1 MKLLPCVFR
10 RGSVVF
16 KIAFVFASSILI
28 ACCAVTGASAQDAS
42 VNAAWTDVRAFGAIG
57 DGKADDT
64 AAIQRAI
71 DYTATTTQGVV
82 FFPPGGYKITDRLK
96 LDRNVDLMGVGLA
109 FGSQIIPVNT
119 DAITILGADWPGGHA
134 FRNHIKGLT
143 IMMNH
148 AEGKTAIVIDR
159 AYTIKIE
166 NVMVFN
172 AGSGGGISIANAA
185 HVTVADVNV
194 YGAGTGSGTGIVVK
208 DANVNLNNPDIE
220 AFRYGL
226 HVMGDQG
233 VHLFGGHLERNA
245 AYGIRFDRASYNTII
260 GAKVSSPNAQGI
272 TIGFLDGS
280 SSNTVIG
287 SRLDAYRTGFVLFQ
301 DVTGDRQN
309 LVIGSYLNGRV
320 SKGIKQQ

>member
-1 MKLLPCVFR
+1 MLN
-10 RGSVVF
+10 
-16 KIAFVFASSILI
+16 IAFVLAGSILI
-28 ACCAVTGASAQDAS
+28 VSHICSGVTGAIAQDVS
-42 VNAAWTDVRAFGAIG
+42 GTGAWTDVRAFGALG

-96 LDRNVDLMGVGLA
+96 VDRNVDLMGVGLA

-119 DAITILGADWPGGHA
+119 DAITILGVDWPGGHG

-143 IMMNH
+143 IMMNQ
-148 AEGKTAIVIDR
+148 ADGKTAIVIDH

-194 YGAGTGSGTGIVVK
+194 YGVGTGSGTGIVVK
-208 DANVNLNNPDIE
+208 DSNVNLNNPDVE
-220 AFRYGL
+220 AFLNGL

-233 VHLFGGHLERNA
+233 VHLFGGHFERNA
-245 AYGIRFDRASYNTII
+245 AYGIRFDRSSYNTVI
-260 GAKVSSPNAQGI
+260 GVKITSPNAQGI

-287 SRLDAYRTGFVLFQ
+287 SRLDAYRTGFVLYQ
-301 DVTGDRQN
+301 DVSADRQN
-309 LVIGSYLNGRV
+309 SVMGSYLNGRV

>member
-1 MKLLPCVFR
+1 M
-10 RGSVVF
+10 F
-16 KIAFVFASSILI
+16 KIAFVMVAGSILI
-28 ACCAVTGASAQDAS
+28 ASQICCGVTGAIAQDAP
-42 VNAAWTDVRAFGAIG
+42 VNGAWTDVRAFGAMG

-71 DYTATTTQGVV
+71 DHTATTTQGVV

-109 FGSQIIPVNT
+109 FGSQIIPINT

-134 FRNHIKGLT
+134 FRNHLKGLT
-143 IMMNH
+143 IMMNQ
-148 AEGKTAIVIDR
+148 ADGRTGIVIDH

-185 HVTVADVNV
+185 HVTLSDVNV
-194 YGAGTGSGTGIVVK
+194 YGTGTGSGTGIVVK
-208 DANVNLNNPDIE
+208 DSNVNLNNPDIE
-220 AFRYGL
+220 AFRNGL

-245 AYGIRFDRASYNTII
+245 AYGIRFDRASYNTVI
-260 GAKVSSPNAQGI
+260 GVKVTSPNAQGI
-272 TIGFLDGS
+272 AIGFLNGS

-287 SRLDAYRTGFVLFQ
+287 SRLDAYKTGFVLYQ

-309 LVIGSYLNGRV
+309 LVMGSYLNGRV

>member
-1 MKLLPCVFR
+1 
-10 RGSVVF
+10 VV
-16 KIAFVFASSILI
+16 KTAFVLAGSILI
-28 ACCAVTGASAQDAS
+28 ASQTCCAVTGALAQDAS
-42 VNAAWTDVRAFGAIG
+42 VNGAWTDVRAFGALG

-71 DYTATTTQGVV
+71 DYTATATQGVV

-96 LDRNVDLMGVGLA
+96 VDRNVDLVGVGVA
-109 FGSQIIPVNT
+109 FGSQIIPINT

-143 IMMNH
+143 IMMNQ

-172 AGSGGGISIANAA
+172 AGGGGGISISNAA
-185 HVTVADVNV
+185 HVTLSDINV
-194 YGAGTGSGTGIVVK
+194 YGVGTGSGTGVSVK

-220 AFRYGL
+220 AFLNGL
-226 HVMGDQG
+226 QVTGDQG

-245 AYGIRFDRASYNTII
+245 AYGIRFDRASYNTVI
-260 GAKVSSPNAQGI
+260 GVKITSPNAQGI

-280 SSNTVIG
+280 FSNTVIG

-301 DVTGDRQN
+301 DVSGDRQN
-309 LVIGSYLNGRV
+309 LVMGSYLNGRV

>member
-1 MKLLPCVFR
+1 VHALERESTVA
-10 RGSVVF
+10 
-16 KIAFVFASSILI
+16 KIAFVLANFILI
-28 ACCAVTGASAQDAS
+28 VSQSCCGVTGAIAQDAS
-42 VNAAWTDVRAFGAIG
+42 AHGAWTDVRAFGAVG

-96 LDRNVDLMGVGLA
+96 VDRNVDLMGVGIA
-109 FGSQIIPVNT
+109 FGSQIIPINT
-119 DAITILGADWPGGHA
+119 DAITILGTDWPGGHG

-148 AEGKTAIVIDR
+148 ADGKTAIVIDH

-185 HVTVADVNV
+185 HVTLADVNV
-194 YGAGTGSGTGIVVK
+194 YGMGTGLGTGIAVK
-208 DANVNLNNPDIE
+208 DSNVNLNNPDIE
-220 AFRYGL
+220 AFFNGL
-226 HVMGDQG
+226 QVTGDQG

-260 GAKVSSPNAQGI
+260 GAKISAPNAQGI

-280 SSNTVIG
+280 SSNTIIG
-287 SRLDAYRTGFVLFQ
+287 SRLEAYRTGFVLYQ
-301 DVTGDRQN
+301 DVSADRQN
-309 LVIGSYLNGRV
+309 TVMGSYLNGRV

>member
-1 MKLLPCVFR
+1 ML
-10 RGSVVF
+10 
-16 KIAFVFASSILI
+16 KIAFVLASFILI
-28 ACCAVTGASAQDAS
+28 GSQTCCAVTDAIAQEAPLHGAWA
-42 VNAAWTDVRAFGAIG
+42 DVRAFGAVG

-82 FFPPGGYKITDRLK
+82 FFPPGGYKITDRLRV
-96 LDRNVDLMGVGLA
+96 DRNVDLMGVGIA

-119 DAITILGADWPGGHA
+119 DAITILGADWPGGHG

-148 AEGKTAIVIDR
+148 ADGKTAIVIDH

-166 NVMVFN
+166 NVIVFN

-185 HVTVADVNV
+185 HVTLADVNV
-194 YGAGTGSGTGIVVK
+194 YGTGTGSGTGIVVK
-208 DANVNLNNPDIE
+208 DSNVNLNNPDVE
-220 AFRYGL
+220 AFFNGL
-226 HVMGDQG
+226 HVIGDQG

-260 GAKVSSPNAQGI
+260 GAKISAPNAQGI

-287 SRLDAYRTGFVLFQ
+287 SRLDAYRTGFVLYQ
-301 DVTGDRQN
+301 DVNADRQN
-309 LVIGSYLNGRV
+309 TVMGSYLNGRV

>member
-1 MKLLPCVFR
+1 MILLHCMLG
-10 RGSVVF
+10 RGSVVL
-16 KIAFVFASSILI
+16 KIALVLASSILI
-28 ACCAVTGASAQDAS
+28 ACCAVTGAIAQDAS
-42 VNAAWTDVRAFGAIG
+42 VNAWTDVRAFGAIG

-109 FGSQIIPVNT
+109 FGSQIIPINT

-143 IMMNH
+143 IMMNQ
-148 AEGKTAIVIDR
+148 AEARTAIVIDH

-185 HVTVADVNV
+185 HVTLSDINV
-194 YGAGTGSGTGIVVK
+194 YGTGTGAGTGVSVR
-208 DANVNLNNPDIE
+208 DSNVNLNNPDIE
-220 AFRYGL
+220 AFRNGL
-226 HVMGDQG
+226 QVTGDQG

-245 AYGIRFDRASYNTII
+245 AYGIRFDRGSYNTVI
-260 GAKVSSPNAQGI
+260 GVKITSPNAQGI
-272 TIGFLDGS
+272 TVGFLDGS
-280 SSNTVIG
+280 FSNIVIG
-287 SRLDAYRTGFVLFQ
+287 SRLDAFRTGFVLFQ